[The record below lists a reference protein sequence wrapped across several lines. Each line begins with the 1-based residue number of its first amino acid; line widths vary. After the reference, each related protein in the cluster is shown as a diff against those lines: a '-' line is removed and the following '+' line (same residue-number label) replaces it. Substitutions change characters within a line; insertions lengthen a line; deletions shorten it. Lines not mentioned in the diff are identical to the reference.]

1 MFDLFNRFLVG
12 FVLKRYQVADMTWL
26 SRTGLDRYFKP
37 CGGPSQFV
45 SDATPSSMEQAWRVK
60 YGMLLEYLK
69 EYRLKMKD
77 EVLEHYNGL
86 PLAMHTL
93 AAAIHNQILGIK

>member
-12 FVLKRYQVADMTWL
+12 FVLKMVSSIRLGAE
-26 SRTGLDRYFKP
+26 RFKAIRL
-37 CGGPSQFV
+37 G
-45 SDATPSSMEQAWRVK
+45 RVR

-69 EYRLKMKD
+69 EYRLKMKH
-77 EVLEHYNGL
+77 EVLEHYNGF

-93 AAAIHNQILGIK
+93 AVAIHKQILGIK